1 MTPAEK
7 DALNREF
14 AELVGL
20 CWHDW
25 NDGRGETMTREEALE
40 KISELSCA
48 YQHIRMTDCPH
59 CAKEVDN
66 LVKLL
71 MKSKEVKDENK
82 SYEAI
87 G

>member
-1 MTPAEK
+1 
-7 DALNREF
+7 
-14 AELVGL
+14 
-20 CWHDW
+20 
-25 NDGRGETMTREEALE
+25 MTREEALE